1 MNDSEIMQMI
11 ADIYEQLRSIEK
23 RLFDV
28 ETIAL
33 AVRDT
38 VQSSELESEFL
49 KNYREQAS
57 RTTPLREQTV
67 REINAAIRNLRGRA
81 A

>member
-1 MNDSEIMQMI
+1 MNDSEIMQTL
-11 ADIYEQLRSIEK
+11 ADIYENLRSIEK

-38 VQSSELESEFL
+38 VESSELKSEFL
-49 KNYREQAS
+49 KDYREQAS
-57 RTTPLREQTV
+57 RIVPLREQTV